1 MKRIRTGVLL
11 AGALCALTV
20 VPAGAVNA
28 LDVAGAGIWA
38 TVSAAQDALGWD
50 GVNAAPPV
58 QDEQSI
64 GFTGLEKTVRANNQT
79 IQGFQKTLAGI
90 QNTDVDTQFD
100 VQVQQYAGQLQMYEQ
115 QAAAYQ
121 KAVNALSS
129 ALASDELDDASR
141 QALQAQLQTAQTNL
155 SVSQA
160 SSKGIQEALDNIDD
174 LRQEAQDQLDDT
186 YVSTKK
192 QLDNMA
198 NQIVVGAQSAFIGII
213 TTQEGIATLD
223 RNLAALDRNIAVVE
237 KQVELGMASQLTLDN
252 LRQTRRTTAAQRE
265 TLTLMQTTTENQ
277 LSLLCGN
284 TAATT
289 VKPTKLPAVTSQQL
303 AGMNYEADLEQALKN
318 SYSIWSAQNEV
329 RKAGND
335 YEDDV
340 TSTVDAFEAAKLNLE
355 YAEETAENT
364 FRKLYLDVQDK
375 KRLLDEAKAAYDTE
389 KKNFDVDALQ
399 YERGMIS
406 QLDYLTAQDDLAAKQ
421 DAVNTAEHDLFT
433 AYNTY
438 DWAKRGYMAGGA
450 A

>member
-1 MKRIRTGVLL
+1 MKRIRTGVL
-11 AGALCALTV
+11 AGALCVLTV
-20 VPAGAVNA
+20 IPAGAVSP

-38 TVSAAQDALGWD
+38 TVSVTQDALGRD

-58 QDEQSI
+58 QDAQSI
-64 GFTGLEKTVRANNQT
+64 SFAGLEKTVRANNQT

-90 QNTDVDTQFD
+90 QNTNLDGQFLM
-100 VQVQQYAGQLQMYEQ
+100 QEMQY
-115 QAAAYQ
+115 
-121 KAVNALSS
+121 
-129 ALASDELDDASR
+129 
-141 QALQAQLQTAQTNL
+141 QAQYKQYKAEYNAYNDFIKALGQSEDPVVQAQIQMATRLRDLAEYGKNTMKQTIDGLDET
-155 SVSQA
+155 
-160 SSKGIQEALDNIDD
+160 QEDA
-174 LRQEAQDQLDDT
+174 EEQLEET
-186 YVSTKK
+186 YATTKK
-192 QLDNMA
+192 QLDNTA
-198 NQIVVGAQSAFIGII
+198 NQIVVGAQSAYIGII

-223 RNLAALDRNIAVVE
+223 RNLAALDRQIAVVE
-237 KQVELGMASQLTLDN
+237 KQVEMGMASQLTLDN
-252 LRQTRRTTAAQRE
+252 LRQTRRTAAAQRE

-289 VKPTKLPAVTSQQL
+289 VKPTTLPTVTAKQL
-303 AGMNYEADLEQALKN
+303 TDMNYEADLKEAMTN
-318 SYSIWSAQNEV
+318 SYSIWSAEDAA
-329 RKAGND
+329 RKASNE
-335 YEDDV
+335 YEEDT
-340 TSTVDAFEAAKLNLE
+340 TSTVDAYEAAKLNLE
-355 YAEETAENT
+355 YAKESAENT
-364 FRKLYLDVQDK
+364 FRQIYLDVQDK

-406 QLDYLTAQDDLAAKQ
+406 QLDYLTAKDDLAAKQ

>member
-20 VPAGAVNA
+20 VPAGAVSA

-38 TVSAAQDALGWD
+38 TVSATQNALGQD

-64 GFTGLEKTVRANNQT
+64 GFAGLEKTVRANNQT
-79 IQGFQKTLAGI
+79 IQGFQKTLASI
-90 QNTDVDTQFD
+90 QNTNLDGQFLMQAMQYEAQYKQYQAEYNAYND
-100 VQVQQYAGQLQMYEQ
+100 FIKALGQSQDAAVQAQIEMATKLRDL
-115 QAAAYQ
+115 AAAGM
-121 KAVNALSS
+121 NAMKQTI
-129 ALASDELDDASR
+129 DGLD
-141 QALQAQLQTAQTNL
+141 
-155 SVSQA
+155 
-160 SSKGIQEALDNIDD
+160 
-174 LRQEAQDQLDDT
+174 EAQEDAEEQLDET
-186 YVSTKK
+186 YATTKK
-192 QLDNMA
+192 QLDNTA
-198 NQIVVGAQSAFIGII
+198 NQIVVGAQSAYIGII

-223 RNLAALDRNIAVVE
+223 RNLAALDRQITVVE

-252 LRQTRRTTAAQRE
+252 LRQTRRTAAAQRE

-289 VKPTKLPAVTSQQL
+289 VKPTALPVVTEKQL
-303 AGMNYEADLEQALKN
+303 SDMSYEEDLKKAMDS
-318 SYSIWSAQNEV
+318 SYSIWSAQDAAREASNQ
-329 RKAGND
+329 
-335 YEDDV
+335 YEEGES
-340 TSTVDAFEAAKLNLE
+340 STVDAYEAAKLNLE
-355 YAEETAENT
+355 YAKESTENT
-364 FRKLYLDVQDK
+364 FRQIYLDVQDK
-375 KRLLDEAKAAYDTE
+375 KRLLEEAKAAYDTE

-406 QLDYLTAQDDLAAKQ
+406 QLDYLTAKDDLAAKQ

>member
-1 MKRIRTGVLL
+1 MKRIRTGVL
-11 AGALCALTV
+11 AGALCVLTV
-20 VPAGAVNA
+20 IPAGAVSP

-38 TVSAAQDALGWD
+38 TVSVTQDALGRD

-58 QDEQSI
+58 QDAQSI
-64 GFTGLEKTVRANNQT
+64 SFAGLEKTVRANNQT

-90 QNTDVDTQFD
+90 QNTNLDGQFLM
-100 VQVQQYAGQLQMYEQ
+100 QEMQYQAQYKQYEAEYNAYNDFIKALGQSQDAAIQAQIEMATKLRNL
-115 QAAAYQ
+115 AAAGM
-121 KAVNALSS
+121 NAMKQTI
-129 ALASDELDDASR
+129 DGLD
-141 QALQAQLQTAQTNL
+141 
-155 SVSQA
+155 
-160 SSKGIQEALDNIDD
+160 
-174 LRQEAQDQLDDT
+174 EAQEDAEEQLEET
-186 YVSTKK
+186 YATTKK
-192 QLDNMA
+192 QLDNTA
-198 NQIVVGAQSAFIGII
+198 NQIVVGAQSAYIGII

-223 RNLAALDRNIAVVE
+223 RNLAALDRQIAVVE

-252 LRQTRRTTAAQRE
+252 LRQTRRTAAAQRE

-289 VKPTKLPAVTSQQL
+289 VKPTTLPTVTAKQL
-303 AGMNYEADLEQALKN
+303 ADMNYEADLKEAMTN
-318 SYSIWSAQNEV
+318 SYSIWSAEDAA
-329 RKAGND
+329 RKASNE
-335 YEDDV
+335 YEEDT
-340 TSTVDAFEAAKLNLE
+340 TSTVDAYEAAKLNLE
-355 YAEETAENT
+355 YAKESAENT
-364 FRKLYLDVQDK
+364 FRQIYLDVQDK

-406 QLDYLTAQDDLAAKQ
+406 QLDYLTAKDDLAAKQ